1 MVKIAGITLFILAG
15 ITLIMLLYNSSKHNE
30 RLNKQ
35 LGELKQK
42 VKSLES
48 TQQALLRENI
58 KLQSIVS
65 FQQYQNSAQS
75 QMQLQHTLGDN
86 FQPPSY
92 FSDVMET
99 LIDGAFVGWNG
110 ETIFKMMNGTIWQ
123 QAEYS
128 YIYHYAYMPEVQI
141 YEKGDGYYMK
151 VEDVDEEIRVN
162 QIK

>member
-48 TQQALLRENI
+48 TQQALFRENI

-75 QMQLQHTLGDN
+75 QMQLQHTFGGN

-92 FSDVMET
+92 FSDVMEKPT
-99 LIDGAFVGWNG
+99 Q
-110 ETIFKMMNGTIWQ
+110 K
-123 QAEYS
+123 
-128 YIYHYAYMPEVQI
+128 
-141 YEKGDGYYMK
+141 
-151 VEDVDEEIRVN
+151 
-162 QIK
+162 

>member
-1 MVKIAGITLFILAG
+1 
-15 ITLIMLLYNSSKHNE
+15 
-30 RLNKQ
+30 
-35 LGELKQK
+35 
-42 VKSLES
+42 
-48 TQQALLRENI
+48 
-58 KLQSIVS
+58 
-65 FQQYQNSAQS
+65 
-75 QMQLQHTLGDN
+75 MQLQHTFGGN

-99 LIDGAFVGWNG
+99 LIDGAFVGWDG

-162 QIK
+162 QLK